1 MVYLLHVKELVD
13 SLYGLLSAL
22 LGCERVFEIE
32 EIKPFIA
39 KFLVVLANKLGLHKR
54 LFVRKCRCKAFAF
67 GLDDNYFVDLV
78 RFVTAEQK
86 EVRHILTNIIPSCA
100 VFLVAV
106 NFELGKCVVT
116 VEIEF
121 KRFAMNER
129 QYLRGEIIYLQLTIK
144 AIRQIVVRLIAFRVR
159 I

>member
-1 MVYLLHVKELVD
+1 MNC
-13 SLYGLLSAL
+13 LYGLLSAL
-22 LGCERVFEIE
+22 LGCKRVFEVE
-32 EIKPFIA
+32 EVKPFIA
-39 KFLVVLANKLGLHKR
+39 KFLVVLTDKLCFHER

-86 EVRHILTNIIPSCA
+86 EVRHILTDIIPSRA
-100 VFLVAV
+100 VSFVAV

-121 KRFAMNER
+121 KCFAMNER
-129 QYLRGEIIYLQLTIK
+129 QYFRGEIIYLQLTIK
-144 AIRQIVVRLIAFRVR
+144 AIRQIVVRLIAFRMR